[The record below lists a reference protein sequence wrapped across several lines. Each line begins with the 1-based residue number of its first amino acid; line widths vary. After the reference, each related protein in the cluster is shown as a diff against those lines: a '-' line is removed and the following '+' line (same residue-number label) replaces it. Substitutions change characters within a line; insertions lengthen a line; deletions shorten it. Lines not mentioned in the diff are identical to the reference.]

1 MGKKK
6 ITAVSKLEVHW
17 VEKSEYFNTND
28 EVYFLPIPDNIVEN
42 LQWKDGD
49 SLNFEIKDG
58 KIVVTKDKG

>member
-6 ITAVSKLEVHW
+6 ITAVSKLEIHW
-17 VEKSEYFNTND
+17 VEKGEYFNTND

-49 SLNFEIKDG
+49 ILQFNIKDG
-58 KIVVTKDKG
+58 KIIVTKDKG